1 MLAAGVPLKVVSDRL
16 GHSSIAITADTYSH
30 VSVEVDRA
38 AADQIAV
45 AVNLA

>member
-16 GHSSIAITADTYSH
+16 GHSSIAITADIYSQ
-30 VSVEVDRA
+30 VNVEVDRA
-38 AADQIAV
+38 AADQIPA